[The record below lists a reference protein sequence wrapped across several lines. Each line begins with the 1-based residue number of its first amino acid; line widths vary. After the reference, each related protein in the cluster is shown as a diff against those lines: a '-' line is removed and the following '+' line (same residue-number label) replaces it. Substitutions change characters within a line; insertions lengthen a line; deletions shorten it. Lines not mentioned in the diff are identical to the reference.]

1 MESPLGELEEF
12 IETLDLTPQEE
23 ERFERICNRPLRMK
37 KPGATE
43 SKWEIAGQNQ
53 G

>member
-23 ERFERICNRPLRMK
+23 ERFERILERLRD
-37 KPGATE
+37 GVAALTR
-43 SKWEIAGQNQ
+43 
-53 G
+53 

>member
-23 ERFERICNRPLRMK
+23 ERFERILERLRDGVAAFK
-37 KPGATE
+37 R
-43 SKWEIAGQNQ
+43 
-53 G
+53 

>member
-23 ERFERICNRPLRMK
+23 ERFERILERLRDGVTALK
-37 KPGATE
+37 R
-43 SKWEIAGQNQ
+43 
-53 G
+53 

>member
-23 ERFERICNRPLRMK
+23 ERFERILERLRDGVTAFK
-37 KPGATE
+37 L
-43 SKWEIAGQNQ
+43 
-53 G
+53 